1 MGEAKKQM
9 NGPPMTLGN
18 MRKPGVYRFIAFK
31 RTQQRGSPLSFVARP
46 MMGAGNPNSVRID
59 PMLRSDVQT

>member
-1 MGEAKKQM
+1 
-9 NGPPMTLGN
+9 MTLGN
-18 MRKPGVYRFIAFK
+18 MREPGVYGFIAFK
-31 RTQQRGSPLSFVARP
+31 RNRQRGSPLSFVARP